1 MYIYIYTYIYIY
13 MYIYIKLK
21 YKLANGIIDIPPV
34 IKKQIYNI
42 FYRKF
47 IGLNWKISSRIP

>member
-1 MYIYIYTYIYIY
+1 MYIYV
-13 MYIYIKLK
+13 KLK